1 MRPMATTSASTVK
14 PFRLASRELLD
25 DPYPAYARL
34 RATAPITLASAPLSG
49 RMWLVSRYA
58 DVVAVLKDPRFVSK
72 DRREADAAKKPRIS
86 WTPRLFRLL
95 QDSMVLTDDPDHA
108 RLRGL
113 VHLAFTPRRVEL
125 IAARVETV
133 VAELLDAAAR
143 KGTFDLVAD
152 FALPLPLTVISEMM
166 GIPERDRQRF
176 HHWMAGFLEAPAGG
190 VLALLRAVP
199 NAFRFQHFFEA
210 LIRERRA
217 DPQDDMISA
226 LVAAEQAGQH
236 LSEDELLSMIFLLLL
251 AGHETTVNLIG
262 NGMLALLENP
272 AQYARL
278 CADPGLSDKAVE
290 ELLRFTNPVEHGAP
304 RFAREPMQLLG
315 QPLARGDK
323 VTALL
328 SSANRDETVFER
340 ADELDITR
348 DPNRH
353 VAFGLGLH
361 YCLGA
366 PLARMEGQAAFRALA
381 QRFPAMKLAVPRA
394 TLRWRH
400 TAGVRGL
407 KALPVAVK

>member
-1 MRPMATTSASTVK
+1 
-14 PFRLASRELLD
+14 
-25 DPYPAYARL
+25 
-34 RATAPITLASAPLSG
+34 
-49 RMWLVSRYA
+49 
-58 DVVAVLKDPRFVSK
+58 
-72 DRREADAAKKPRIS
+72 
-86 WTPRLFRLL
+86 
-95 QDSMVLTDDPDHA
+95 MVLTDDPDHA

-113 VHLAFTPRRVEL
+113 VHLAFTPRRVET
-125 IAARVETV
+125 IAARVEEIVET
-133 VAELLDAAAR
+133 LLDQAAR
-143 KGTFDLVAD
+143 KGSFDLVAD

-166 GIPERDRQRF
+166 GVPEDDRQRF

-190 VLALLRAVP
+190 VLALLRALP

-210 LIRERRA
+210 LIQRRRA
-217 DPQDDMISA
+217 DPQDDLISA
-226 LVAAEQAGQH
+226 LVAAEQAGDS

-262 NGMLALLENP
+262 NGMLALLERP
-272 AQYARL
+272 AQYRL
-278 CADPGLSDKAVE
+278 LHDDPSLSGRAVE

-304 RFAREPMQLLG
+304 RFAREEVELHGVRVAPG
-315 QPLARGDK
+315 EK

-348 DPNRH
+348 HPNRH
-353 VAFGLGLH
+353 VAFGLGVH

-366 PLARMEGQAAFRALA
+366 PLARMEGQAALRALA
-381 QRFPAMKLAVPRA
+381 QRFPDMRLAVPPE

-407 KALPVAVK
+407 KTLPVKV